1 MGRKPGP
8 GNLGINDMS
17 FKDLSAKAAVAVP
30 PKPAETKK
38 TPAAEKGPKVDCKA
52 PVPGTK
58 AS

>member
-1 MGRKPGP
+1 
-8 GNLGINDMS
+8 MS